1 MLKFIVSLSVVCGV
15 VFTSM
20 AQDITL
26 KANKDNALPKLNTYK
41 KMDYFHLEA
50 SWLTLLDKPDSV
62 KVKPLSHSFS
72 AYLSYPMQI
81 GKSHFNFTPGIG
93 ISVDNIYTNSKVKLD
108 TASKLYLSPIA
119 SGISYKMN
127 KQTYGYLTA
136 PITLNYFSNND
147 KNGKAWKASLG
158 LRFNMLVNSHT
169 KYKGNDDKGIAEKI
183 KTFNI
188 PYTNKYRVDAA
199 FTIGY
204 DWIYLTANYSLTN
217 YVATGKG
224 LQYHPFN
231 IGIGVVGF

>member
-1 MLKFIVSLSVVCGV
+1 
-15 VFTSM
+15 VFVSM
-20 AQDITL
+20 AQGIVPNST
-26 KANKDNALPKLNTYK
+26 NNTILPTAATYK

-50 SWLTLLDKPDSV
+50 SWLMLLDKPDSV
-62 KVKPLSHSFS
+62 KVKALSHSFS

-81 GKSHFNFTPGIG
+81 GKSHFNFTPSIG
-93 ISVDNIYTNSKVKLD
+93 VSVDNIYTNSKVKLD
-108 TASKLYLSPIA
+108 TASKLYLSPIT
-119 SGISYKMN
+119 SGTSYKIN

-136 PITLNYFSNND
+136 PITLNYFSSND

-188 PYTNKYRVDAA
+188 PYTNKYRVDAS